1 MALSGDGLD
10 RTRTGS
16 RSKAMKQ
23 TNNTDYF
30 KESVKAMLCS
40 RLKKRVREG
49 LDVADLSITS
59 TEIHNTIS
67 GTTSATVKH
76 SLTGS
81 GTPTK
86 TPTSSALATGRLR
99 VICALPNLYA

>member
-49 LDVADLSITS
+49 LVVADLSTTF

-67 GTTSATVKH
+67 GTTSAIAMH
-76 SLTGS
+76 YLTGN
-81 GTPTK
+81 GTLTLSPDG
-86 TPTSSALATGRLR
+86 SALALR
-99 VICALPNLYA
+99 K